1 MNQIGQLDPSH
12 PLYIKARQQQAM
24 APKPQIG
31 NYSPYGSAPSN
42 SPAPPP
48 ASFDRGDYARNPN
61 LGTPPNVSRLE
72 GQAHDQAAQS
82 GMARWNAND
91 GYHHAA
97 QQRIAAMPPP
107 VPMAPFTGARPAV
120 AASAGQRPTPGTMTG
135 IASTAPPAQLHG
147 AGGGG
152 MGPTGLRQAIGAQA
166 MGRFGNQPPPPT
178 PMIPGVGQPHDYSR
192 EVAMRQNRRLAGGAA
207 YQRDMGFGQPSFQAG
222 VQQASPYNAGIPQ
235 RPNQFAGSGAAFDP
249 AIQAAQQGGRHDEAA
264 RFMAMQDRSNNYGPA
279 NAYMFGQEM
288 LGMESERKATE
299 AKAAGFG
306 IENDFNRQLTR
317 LGPIGKAYLDNPN
330 IKPELVSAAM
340 AMQNAI
346 FAAQNGGQPGVRQAP
361 QPGVQV
367 APQPGAAPQN
377 AIQATATMAASG
389 ISPDEFAPAGSPQE
403 YLDIAK
409 NKGYAG
415 QPSLDESLR
424 AQMRAKF
431 GQQETERSFA
441 PPQPGASN
449 GWLDQL
455 LHPSRWFAGSNYNT
469 PANHAAAKWYN
480 PAYRQPAPRP
490 NTEIATQRHFGL

>member
-42 SPAPPP
+42 GPAPPP

-61 LGTPPNVSRLE
+61 LGTPPNASRLE
-72 GQAHDQAAQS
+72 GQARDQAAQS

-120 AASAGQRPTPGTMTG
+120 AANAGQRPMPGTTTG
-135 IASTAPPAQLHG
+135 IASTAHPAQLHG
-147 AGGGG
+147 TGGGG

-192 EVAMRQNRRLAGGAA
+192 EVAMRRNDRMAGGMA

-222 VQQASPYNAGIPQ
+222 VQQASPYTAGVPQ
-235 RPNQFAGSGAAFDP
+235 RPNQFAGTGVAFDP

-299 AKAAGFG
+299 AKAAGMG
-306 IENDFNRQLTR
+306 IENDFNSQLAR
-317 LGPIGKAYLDNPN
+317 LGPVGKAYLDNPQL
-330 IKPELVSAAM
+330 KPELVSAAM

-346 FAAQNGGQPGVRQAP
+346 MSAQGGARPGVP
-361 QPGVQV
+361 
-367 APQPGAAPQN
+367 AAPQ
-377 AIQATATMAASG
+377 AGVGPMDAVQAAGALAASG
-389 ISPDEFAPAGSPQE
+389 ISQDVFAPATDPRE
-403 YLDIAK
+403 FFDIAQ
-409 NKGYAG
+409 NHGYTGKPELAEA
-415 QPSLDESLR
+415 LK

-431 GQQETERSFA
+431 GIKETDRAFA
-441 PPQPGASN
+441 PPQKGAAAGPFGQLIN
-449 GWLDQL
+449 PMGWF
-455 LHPSRWFAGSNYNT
+455 SGSNYNT
-469 PANHAAAKWYN
+469 PENHAAAKWYN
-480 PAYRQPAPRP
+480 PAYRPPAPR
-490 NTEIATQRHFGL
+490 L